1 MKITIIGDGG
11 WGTAIALL
19 LNNNGH
25 TLTLWGPFE
34 DYLKEIRTTGEN
46 SRYLK
51 GVKLPPGLTWT
62 SDPQAAVKD
71 AELVVLAMP
80 SKFFADV
87 CKRFAGLIPNTLP
100 VVSLT
105 KGLCEASHCRMSE
118 LAQEILQ
125 IPHVV
130 VLSGPSHAEEVA
142 RNIPTAVVAA
152 CEDEARAQQIQ
163 KIFTAPFFRVYTSTD
178 PVGVEIGG
186 AVKNVI
192 AIAVGAS
199 DGLGFGDNTR
209 AALITRGLA
218 EITRFGIA
226 MSAKPE
232 TLSGL
237 SGVGDLIVTC
247 TSQHSRN
254 HTVGERLG
262 KGEKISDIL
271 ASMTMVAEG
280 VWNAKVIHALAKHH
294 NVSMPITELVYA
306 MCYEGLSV
314 KEAVARLISRDAKP
328 EHEPLERS

>member
-19 LNNNGH
+19 LNKNGH
-25 TLTLWGPFE
+25 ALTLWGPFE

-51 GVKLPPGLTWT
+51 GVKLPSCLTWT
-62 SDPQAAVKD
+62 SDPQTAMTG

-87 CKRFAGLIPNTLP
+87 CKRFTGLIPPTTP

-105 KGLCEASHCRMSE
+105 KGLCEATHCRMSE
-118 LAQEILQ
+118 LAQEILH

-152 CEDEARAQQIQ
+152 CEDETRAQQIQ

-226 MSAKPE
+226 LGAKPE

-262 KGEKISDIL
+262 KGEKINDIL

-280 VWNAKVIHALAKHH
+280 VWNAKVIYALAKLN
-294 NVSMPITELVYA
+294 NVSMPITETVYNL
-306 MCYEGLSV
+306 CYEDLSV
-314 KEAVARLISRDAKP
+314 REAVARLISRDAKP
-328 EHEPLERS
+328 EHS

>member
-11 WGTAIALL
+11 WGTAIGLL
-19 LNNNGH
+19 LRANGH
-25 TLTLWGPFE
+25 TITLWGPFE
-34 DYLKEIRTTGEN
+34 EYLKEIRSTGEN
-46 SRYLK
+46 VRYLK
-51 GVKLPPGLTWT
+51 GVKLPSELTWT
-62 SDPQAAVKD
+62 SEPSIAVAG

-87 CKRFAGLIPNTLP
+87 CRKFVGLISPNIP

-105 KGLCEASHCRMSE
+105 KGLCEATHCRMSE
-118 LAQEILQ
+118 LAQDILK

-178 PVGVEIGG
+178 PIGVEIGG

-226 MSAKPE
+226 FGAKPE

-247 TSQHSRN
+247 TSRHSRN

-262 KGEKISDIL
+262 KGEAIADIL
-271 ASMTMVAEG
+271 GSMTMVAEG
-280 VWNAKVIHALAKHH
+280 VWNAKVIYALAKRL
-294 NVSMPITELVYA
+294 NVSMPITEAVYGL
-306 MCYEGLSV
+306 CYEQLSV
-314 KEAVARLISRDAKP
+314 KEAVVRLISRDAKP
-328 EHEPLERS
+328 EH

>member
-11 WGTAIALL
+11 WGTAIGLL
-19 LNNNGH
+19 LNSNGH
-25 TLTLWGPFE
+25 TITLWGPFE
-34 DYLKEIRTTGEN
+34 DYLEEIRTTGEN

-51 GVKLPPGLTWT
+51 GVKLPNTLRWT
-62 SDPQAAVKD
+62 SKPSEAIAG

-87 CKRFAGLIPNTLP
+87 CRTFAGLISPSIP

-105 KGLCEASHCRMSE
+105 KGLCEATHCRMSE
-118 LAQEILQ
+118 LAQDILH

-163 KIFTAPFFRVYTSTD
+163 QIFTAPFFRVYTSTD
-178 PVGVEIGG
+178 PIGVEIGG

-218 EITRFGIA
+218 EVIRFGIA
-226 MSAKPE
+226 FGAKPE

-247 TSQHSRN
+247 TSRHSRN

-262 KGEKISDIL
+262 KGEAIKDIVG
-271 ASMTMVAEG
+271 SMKMVAEG
-280 VWNAKVIHALAKHH
+280 VWNAKVIYALAKRATI
-294 NVSMPITELVYA
+294 SMPITEVVYGL
-306 MCYEGLSV
+306 CYENLSV
-314 KEAVARLISRDAKP
+314 KEAVTRIVSRDAKP
-328 EHEPLERS
+328 EHSNA